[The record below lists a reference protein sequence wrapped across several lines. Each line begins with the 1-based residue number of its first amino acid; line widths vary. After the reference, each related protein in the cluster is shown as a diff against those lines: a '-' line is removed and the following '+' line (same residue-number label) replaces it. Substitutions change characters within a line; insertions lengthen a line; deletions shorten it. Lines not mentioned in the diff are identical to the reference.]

1 MRLVSAPFFE
11 PVAFASSF
19 WSGSSATLTWLAAV
33 ATVSSSRGVGA
44 GCVQYYLDDMPFVEL
59 APGDINRFV
68 TGGEVVAVEVY
79 QGVDAPA
86 QYTRAGADCTTII
99 LWTRF
104 KIRS

>member
-1 MRLVSAPFFE
+1 
-11 PVAFASSF
+11 
-19 WSGSSATLTWLAAV
+19 
-33 ATVSSSRGVGA
+33 
-44 GCVQYYLDDMPFVEL
+44 MPYVEL

-79 QGVDAPA
+79 QGIDAPA
-86 QYTRAGADCTTII
+86 QFTRAGGGCTTIV